1 MYRSYKWPNE
11 NVENFTCGTV
21 FLNVHDNTAVVLP
34 LF

>member
-11 NVENFTCGTV
+11 NMKNSLVELF
-21 FLNVHDNTAVVLP
+21 FLNVYDNTAVVLP